1 MDPIS
6 HDTFTN
12 SNRLVLLKPTGKPSC
27 TQLLLFLLLASGD
40 CAGSSSIAFLLPEAI
55 SLCWHAGDVM
65 LLETYEKCIK
75 PEGHYNGKKIKDS
88 DVIELQKGGTGFAAH
103 DGKETQSSKHWILG
117 PGSGRADLR
126 GQHQGPRSATGLSFM
141 N

>member
-1 MDPIS
+1 
-6 HDTFTN
+6 
-12 SNRLVLLKPTGKPSC
+12 
-27 TQLLLFLLLASGD
+27 
-40 CAGSSSIAFLLPEAI
+40 
-55 SLCWHAGDVM
+55 M
-65 LLETYEKCIK
+65 LHETYEKCIK

-126 GQHQGPRSATGLSFM
+126 GQHQGPRSATGLTFM
-141 N
+141 TKGLLSSTLVGLYTMNCHEN